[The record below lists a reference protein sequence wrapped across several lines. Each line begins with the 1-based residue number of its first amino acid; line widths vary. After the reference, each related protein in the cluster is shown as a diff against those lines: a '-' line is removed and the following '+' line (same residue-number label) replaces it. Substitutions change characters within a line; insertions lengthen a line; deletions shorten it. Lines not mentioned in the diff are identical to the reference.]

1 MLCDIIKYHCCLNV
15 WSLWLKQNLNCL
27 WYFSLQVMLIDAK
40 FSSSQRK
47 PCFPLSTKWRSF
59 QKKKLE
65 ALRWNISTSNWFY
78 GFICP
83 TWVNFRDRKTA
94 VKEVKDWLSRLH
106 CLVVG
111 PGMGRNPTI
120 IENVK
125 VNLWY
130 HLMWSFISVLW
141 FWYQE
146 RVFAVGCRL
155 SELCW

>member
-1 MLCDIIKYHCCLNV
+1 MNV
-15 WSLWLKQNLNCL
+15 WSLWLKHNLNCL
-27 WYFSLQVMLIDAK
+27 WNFSLQVMLIGAK

-47 PCFPLSTKWRSF
+47 PCLPLSTNFPYKT
-59 QKKKLE
+59 KKLSKKLV
-65 ALRWNISTSNWFY
+65 ALWWNISTYNWFHLI

-83 TWVNFRDRKTA
+83 KWVNFRDRKTA

-130 HLMWSFISVLW
+130 HLMWSFISVPW
-141 FWYQE
+141 FWYQK
-146 RVFAVGCRL
+146 RVFAEGY
-155 SELCW
+155 